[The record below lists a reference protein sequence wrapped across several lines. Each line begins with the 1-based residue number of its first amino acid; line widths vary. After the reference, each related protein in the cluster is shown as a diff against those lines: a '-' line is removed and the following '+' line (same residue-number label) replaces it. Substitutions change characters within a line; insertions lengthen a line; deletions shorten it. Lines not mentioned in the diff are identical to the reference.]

1 MGFETG
7 SGLTREEFM
16 TDSGEMRGEI
26 RGENSDHVV
35 GILSPHESPERE
47 SEDGAIDNLKRNE
60 GFPYP
65 TTPFHLHSTAGKERR
80 HKNDLS

>member
-7 SGLTREEFM
+7 SGLTREGFV
-16 TDSGEMRGEI
+16 TDSGEMRGEM
-26 RGENSDHVV
+26 RGENSDDVV
-35 GILSPHESPERE
+35 GVLSPHESPERE
-47 SEDGAIDNLKRNE
+47 SEDGEIENLKRNE

-65 TTPFHLHSTAGKERR
+65 TTPFHLHSTAGKEER

>member
-7 SGLTREEFM
+7 SGLTREGFV
-16 TDSGEMRGEI
+16 TDSGEM

-35 GILSPHESPERE
+35 GVLSPHESPERE
-47 SEDGAIDNLKRNE
+47 SEDCEIDNLKRNE

-65 TTPFHLHSTAGKERR
+65 TTPFHLHSTAGKEGR
-80 HKNDLS
+80 HKNDFS